1 MDNSV
6 IEVRDKDRKRFRV
19 NYPVLGLF
27 FGVVSQ
33 PCRLQLRHARL
44 AAHANLGERV
54 QWKDHKVV
62 VEGKYSFF

>member
-1 MDNSV
+1 MVQGKLSGFGIV
-6 IEVRDKDRKRFRV
+6 LWCRK
-19 NYPVLGLF
+19 
-27 FGVVSQ
+27 STM
-33 PCRLQLRHARL
+33 LQLRHARL